1 MGAFDQVVE
10 SIVANFLNNNEEV
23 TEIIQEKILAAIQDL
38 KFVDFTNSIENFMIQ
53 QMDDEIVDM
62 DFSRVTDEIKEIVSN
77 KVRAAFNVE

>member
-1 MGAFDQVVE
+1 MGVSDQVVE

-38 KFVDFTNSIENFMIQ
+38 KFVDFTKSIENFMIQ
-53 QMDDEIVDM
+53 QMEDEIVDM